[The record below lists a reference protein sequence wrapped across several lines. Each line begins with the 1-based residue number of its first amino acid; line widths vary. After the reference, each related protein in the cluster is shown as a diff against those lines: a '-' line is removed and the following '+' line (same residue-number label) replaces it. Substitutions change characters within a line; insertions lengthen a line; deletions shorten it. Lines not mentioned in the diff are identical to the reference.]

1 MMQPEPLRELQ
12 SEIEALLARL
22 HHPVL
27 VENEVELMDLTAA
40 HWRLTIEFGKL
51 IFSAWNSGRSF
62 SRRVEEVAY
71 RDRDRFGIFVR
82 KPGGRETTTLE
93 FRELRAPAG
102 GGRAAGRTGFRQQL
116 TALLEREY
124 RGWKFERVSNRSDRE
139 HSFSA
144 WYTRGMATQGRSAWA
159 FLGLSEEEGTAAAD
173 GVLAF
178 GLIWI
183 GLAARARQTGWR
195 LRN

>member
-1 MMQPEPLRELQ
+1 
-12 SEIEALLARL
+12 
-22 HHPVL
+22 
-27 VENEVELMDLTAA
+27 MDLTAA
-40 HWRLTIEFGKL
+40 QWRLTVEFGKL
-51 IFSAWNSGRSF
+51 IFSAWNSAKILLPARGG
-62 SRRVEEVAY
+62 VAY
-71 RDRDRFGIFVR
+71 RDHDRFGIFVR

-102 GGRAAGRTGFRQQL
+102 VGRAAGRTGFRQQL

-159 FLGLSEEEGTAAAD
+159 FLGLGEEEGGRRRGRRA
-173 GVLAF
+173 GLRPHLA
-178 GLIWI
+178 
-183 GLAARARQTGWR
+183 GLAAQPGRPRGDYTIEAVSAARRRQRDCPSSRVSQPPRFERGD
-195 LRN
+195 L